1 MSTVRRLSFLP
12 LILLLLTLGCS
23 EEAAEK
29 REGNPAVSGV
39 ITDFYEEKG
48 QVLIDNEADSGIE
61 SGPILISLHP
71 NAELIINGET
81 VTVPL
86 DETLVGRRAEVW
98 TGGFI
103 AKSSP
108 PQTKALKMV
117 IH

>member
-1 MSTVRRLSFLP
+1 MSIVRSLSFLP

-29 REGNPAVSGV
+29 REGKPAVSGV

-48 QVLIDNEADSGIE
+48 QVLIDNEEDNGNT
-61 SGPILISLHP
+61 SGPILISLHK
-71 NAELIINGET
+71 NAELIIEGET
-81 VTVPL
+81 VAGLL

-98 TGGFI
+98 TGEVI